1 MAGYSD
7 RLTVR
12 DHPVER
18 LPSDMAS
25 SEPLNTPAPPAGA
38 GPDELSLGD
47 FVRPLWKARFVIA
60 AMAVAGSMLASAF
73 AASLYP
79 RYQATA
85 VIRVIESKSG
95 DSAELARAENFR
107 PLLES
112 KTIAAA
118 LVKEFALVGEPRY
131 RWGSQ
136 GGPIPADAFIRNVLT
151 VDQVAGTNLLQ
162 VHIRL
167 GDADKAAKVANALA
181 ERAIELNQRINQQ
194 EVVDAR
200 DYIKSQLDESTA
212 RLEQVRGQLVTVM
225 QRSQVDALKK
235 DAEGALDLRSKL
247 LELQASIE
255 HERAFLRRSEADLG
269 QSQPLVTTQRSIDR
283 DPALMEAARQQAPGT
298 SVLGLN
304 LTDQQ
309 VNAAHTGLQQ
319 QVSESRAKLAGL
331 EGQRHLLVDEKHLD
345 RAVLPVLT
353 KLYEGD
359 VAVSRLKAEYDMVLR
374 VYTDLS
380 VRYEDARI
388 RVGGRGAQ
396 LQLVDPAVSP
406 SLRASAGFPP
416 TAALGAFGGGLLA
429 ALWALGR
436 HFLAPLL

>member
-1 MAGYSD
+1 
-7 RLTVR
+7 
-12 DHPVER
+12 
-18 LPSDMAS
+18 MAS
-25 SEPLNTPAPPAGA
+25 SEPVNTPYPPAQALGT
-38 GPDELSLGD
+38 DELSLGD
-47 FVRPLWKARFVIA
+47 FVRPLWKARYVVLMMTIA
-60 AMAVAGSMLASAF
+60 GGVLASAF
-73 AASLYP
+73 GASLFP

-85 VIRVIESKSG
+85 IIRVIESKSG

-107 PLLES
+107 PLLEN
-112 KTIAAA
+112 KTLAAA

-131 RWGSQ
+131 KWGGP

-162 VHIRL
+162 VHIKL
-167 GDADKAAKVANALA
+167 GDADRAARVANALA
-181 ERAIELNQRINQQ
+181 ERAIELNRRINQQ
-194 EVVDAR
+194 EVVEAR
-200 DYIKSQLDESTA
+200 DYIKSQLDETTT
-212 RLEQVRGQLVTVM
+212 RLEQARSQLVAVM

-255 HERAFLRRSEADLG
+255 NERAFLRRSEADLG
-269 QSQPLVTTQRSIDR
+269 QSKQLLTTRRSIDR
-283 DPALMEAARQQAPGT
+283 EPALMEAAKLQAPGT

-304 LTDQQ
+304 MADEQINT
-309 VNAAHTGLQQ
+309 AHSELQQ

-345 RAVLPVLT
+345 RDVLPVLT

-396 LQLVDPAVSP
+396 LQLVDPAVTP
-406 SLRASAGFPP
+406 SVRASAGSLP
-416 TAALGAFGGGLLA
+416 TAALGAFGGALLA
-429 ALWALGR
+429 TLWALGR